1 MYRFTVP
8 VEDAGTGYVMDLLNS
23 THRRIRM
30 KSAFQLFNRL
40 LITALALAFG
50 AVLVRAD
57 APPATTLLVS
67 VPSTS
72 GQTANEDCYH
82 ASASYDGSRVVFYC
96 KYIDESTNL
105 SSLPDTLNTWDVF
118 LRDRTR
124 NETIALSATYQNQL
138 GQGNSMF
145 PVISPDGQW
154 VAFQTSAQLKST
166 DTDSRLD
173 IYVVKVEPD
182 GTVSQS
188 IQASRRSAGTPAN
201 DDSGYTCPVPLPPGQ
216 TCDPKY
222 LVLQPS
228 LALYTESGNPRV
240 IFQSDASNLDLSVTD
255 GNNRRDLYVSLVDAT
270 TGNVTNKLL
279 TRTASGGNINGDAW
293 HPVVSYDGRWVAF
306 TSDATNLVP
315 GVSGIQV
322 YLMDRDP
329 DNDGTLD
336 NTLPAYTLVSRAADG
351 KPGNA
356 LSFYP
361 AISADGVYIA
371 FASDASNLE
380 TQNSAIPADTNG
392 KHDVYLWDRLSGR
405 TRLISARYH
414 TDPDQALEEPS
425 FSPTISADGR
435 WIAFT
440 SEAGNVVPEDVN
452 VYCAYDEQQAKWVC
466 SHRDLFIYDRLAGSD
481 ADRLFLLNV
490 RNNPPSPPP
499 EGTGEGMPVLLDTPP
514 DPTNCPNPLQVCNTS
529 AFPVIAGNRS
539 LVTFSSQ
546 DRDLP
551 DGEAFNVDERFDVWA
566 RVFDVPPPAP
576 QLTYAPSRLSF
587 YALPGQE
594 TAGKNIILTN
604 FGDMPVTIGKISIG
618 GRDDAYFQIT
628 ADGCSNRT
636 LDAAINGV
644 PRSSGRCTLAVKAF
658 ILDGEE
664 VGEFTA
670 RVIIPSDDPRMP
682 EATVALWAGPRNVYL
697 PAVLKP

>member
-1 MYRFTVP
+1 
-8 VEDAGTGYVMDLLNS
+8 
-23 THRRIRM
+23 M

-57 APPATTLLVS
+57 APPATTLLMS
-67 VPSTS
+67 VPPAAD
-72 GQTANEDCYH
+72 TANEDCYH

-96 KYIDESTNL
+96 KYVDETTNL

-118 LRDRTR
+118 LRDRAL
-124 NETIALSATYQNQL
+124 NQTIPLSATYQNLL

-173 IYVVKVEPD
+173 IYVVKVESN

-188 IQASRRSAGTPAN
+188 IQASRRSSGTPAN

-216 TCDPKY
+216 TCDSKY

-228 LALYTESGNPRV
+228 LTLYTEGGNPRV
-240 IFQSDASNLDLSVTD
+240 IFQSDASNLDLSVLD
-255 GNNRRDLYVSLVDAT
+255 GNNKRDLYLSMIDAT
-270 TGNVTNKLL
+270 SGNVINKLL

-306 TSDATNLVP
+306 TSDATNLVS
-315 GVSGIQV
+315 GASGIQV
-322 YLMDRDP
+322 YLMDRDS

-336 NTLPAYTLVSRAADG
+336 NTLPVYTLVSRGADG

-361 AISADGVYIA
+361 AISADGVYVA
-371 FASDASNLE
+371 FTSDASNLE
-380 TQNSAIPADTNG
+380 TQNPALPADTNG
-392 KHDVYLWDRLSGR
+392 KRDVYVWDRLSGR

-414 TDPDQALEEPS
+414 TDPDQLLEDSS

-440 SEAGNVVPEDVN
+440 SEAGNVVPGDVN
-452 VYCAYDEQQAKWVC
+452 VYCAYDVDQAKWVC
-466 SHRDLFIYDRLAGSD
+466 SHRDLFVYDRLAGSD

-490 RNNPPSPPP
+490 RNSPPSPPP
-499 EGTGEGMPVLLDTPP
+499 EGTGEGAPVLLDIPP
-514 DPTNCPNPLQVCNTS
+514 DPTNCPNPLQVCNVS

-551 DGEAFNVDERFDVWA
+551 DGAAFNVDERFDLWA
-566 RVFDVPPPAP
+566 RAFDAPAPAP
-576 QLTYAPSRLSF
+576 QLAFAPGRLSF
-587 YALPGQE
+587 YAFPGQT
-594 TAGKNIILTN
+594 TASKNIILTN
-604 FGDMPVTIGKISIG
+604 FGDAAVNIGKITVSG
-618 GRDDAYFQIT
+618 ADDAYFIIT
-628 ADGCSNRT
+628 SDGCSNRT

-644 PRSSGRCTLAVKAF
+644 PRATGRCILAVQAE
-658 ILDGEE
+658 ISEADIVRE
-664 VGEFTA
+664 VTA
-670 RVIIPSDDPRMP
+670 QVNIPSDDPRLP
-682 EATVALWAGPRNVYL
+682 NAVVALWAGPRYVYL
-697 PAVLKP
+697 PAVLRP